1 MCNQIGRWSAM
12 TLGLRNLATLTALT
26 MPVGTSYG
34 HTTVANSFPPNTT
47 TRNVKHDLHEIE
59 EDIQRLLGTG
69 NGLYELKI
77 ESENA
82 TGGIRYRLATEIT
95 HSKSTLVTESV
106 SLMLAKIKSV
116 FALSVAD
123 LSKVIGVERPTIYA
137 WMARRAVPHAFNL
150 ERLKELF
157 NLAKQSEKWL
167 VGLPDKQIKQFQI
180 QDTSLPELLSQNAI
194 PKDLLLSGLESI
206 KLSIEQDLN
215 NVEQKKASLK
225 DLAAKHG
232 ISMPSQASSRDTFDL
247 ITGKRTDPE
256 LE

>member
-1 MCNQIGRWSAM
+1 M
-12 TLGLRNLATLTALT
+12 TSGLRNLATLTALT

-34 HTTVANSFPPNTT
+34 HITVINPSPLNTT
-47 TRNVKHDLHEIE
+47 TRNVGCNLEEISN
-59 EDIQRLLGTG
+59 IQRLLGTG
-69 NGLYELKI
+69 NGLCEIKI
-77 ESENA
+77 ENETA

-95 HSKSTLVTESV
+95 HSKPTLVTESV
-106 SLMLAKIKSV
+106 SSMLGKIKSV

-123 LSKVIGVERPTIYA
+123 LSKVMGVERPTIYA
-137 WMARRAVPHAFNL
+137 WMAGRTVPHAFNL

-167 VGLPDKQIKQFQI
+167 VGLADKQIKQFQI
-180 QDTSLPELLSQNAI
+180 QDTSLPELLSQDVI

-206 KLSIEQDLN
+206 KVSIEQDLN
-215 NVEQKKASLK
+215 NVGQKKLSLK

-232 ISMPSQASSRDTFDL
+232 ISMPSKESSRDTFDL
-247 ITGKRTDPE
+247 VTGRRTDPE